1 MFESLPRESIGF
13 LPTPLHRLP
22 NLADSLNIDNLWIK
36 RDDLTGLAFG
46 GNKVRKLEFVIGDAK
61 ANKCDTLVT
70 VGGLQSNHCRQ
81 TAAAAAKTGMRCIL
95 LLSGAEPEELTGNLL
110 LSRMMGAEIKYY
122 PDDPF
127 LTLNN
132 RLDEV
137 IQTLE
142 DFGLKP
148 YAIPA
153 GAAMAVGSIGFA
165 VAMQELKQQSDDLG
179 VEFDRIILP
188 VGTGGTHAGMLVGA
202 HLLKMKAEIIGI
214 SVIDDAK
221 SAEERVRG
229 EVAKMVKAYPEI
241 GDFKPKITIDDSF
254 LGDGYGVVDDGVRTS
269 VDMFAKMDAIVLD
282 PIYTGKAGVALMRMA
297 LNGDLPKGSSTLFY
311 HTGGQPAL
319 FAY

>member
-1 MFESLPRESIGF
+1 
-13 LPTPLHRLP
+13 
-22 NLADSLNIDNLWIK
+22 LWIK

-46 GNKVRKLEFVIGDAK
+46 GNKVRKLEFVLGDVKAK
-61 ANKCDTLVT
+61 NCDTVVT

-81 TAAAAAKTGMRCIL
+81 TAAAAAKTGLRCIL
-95 LLSGAEPEELTGNLL
+95 LLAGEEPKKLTGNLL

-122 PDDPF
+122 PDDHF
-127 LTLNN
+127 LTLNK

-137 IQTLE
+137 LMTLE

-153 GAAMAVGSIGFA
+153 GAAMAIGSIAYA
-165 VAMQELKQQSDDLG
+165 VAMEELKQQTDELG
-179 VEFDRIILP
+179 IQFDRIILP

-202 HLLKMKAEIIGI
+202 HLLKMKTEIIGI

-221 SAEERVRG
+221 ATTERVSN
-229 EVAKMVKAYPEI
+229 EVSKIMKAFPEI
-241 GDFKPKITIDDSF
+241 GDFKPSIKVDDSF
-254 LGDGYGVVDDGVRTS
+254 LGEGYGIVDESIRTS
-269 VDMFAKMDAIVLD
+269 VDMFAKTDAIVLD
-282 PIYTGKAGVALMRMA
+282 PVYTGKSGVALMRMA
-297 LNGDLPKGSSTLFY
+297 LNGDIPKDSSTLFY